1 LSSDIAANL
10 DINAREQQQMAAK
23 PALKSVEPA
32 KGKAAAAPV
41 DAGVAAPKKKGKLP
55 LIVGLLVLVLSAS
68 GGAAWYFLHGNPPS
82 TDKHDVVEKEK
93 KLALYV
99 PLEAFTVNLQGQGDH
114 YLQVGITLQ
123 VADNG
128 AADEVKQQMPLIR
141 NRLLLLLSA
150 QAPAELG
157 TVEGKQKLSAQV
169 LAESRQLLL
178 AKTPE
183 EGIQNVLFSS
193 FVIQ

>member
-1 LSSDIAANL
+1 
-10 DINAREQQQMAAK
+10 MAVK

-41 DAGVAAPKKKGKLP
+41 DAGAEAPKKKRKLP
-55 LIVGLLVLVLSAS
+55 LVVGLVVLVLSAS
-68 GGAAWYFLHGNPPS
+68 GGAAWYFMGGNPAS
-82 TDKHDVVEKEK
+82 AEKHDVVVEKEK
-93 KLALYV
+93 KPAVYV
-99 PLEAFTVNLQGQGDH
+99 PLEAFTVNLQGEGDH

-128 AADEVKQQMPLIR
+128 TADEVKEQMPLIR

-169 LAESRQLLL
+169 LAESRQLLA
-178 AKTPE
+178 AKTPD